1 MATTDEELA
10 ELGEGVVW
18 QENRKPARG
27 NARAADQLIKMAVQ
41 LMGSKPVSE
50 RANAV
55 RDHVVALVK
64 DHTQVMVKITGNSAD
79 MKGLMRSVE
88 YISRSGK
95 YKKKGDAEL
104 ELENEKG
111 DFFRGPQGR
120 EMLRKEWTLGGPSI
134 PETATA
140 SQSGA
145 AADPK
150 HAPRQVLKIIY
161 SMPAHVGREAVTAAA
176 KAAIAE
182 TFAGHQW
189 VVAHHADTDNQH
201 THLLVKMVDM
211 NGKRMNPR
219 KADLDL
225 WRKSFA
231 KHLVARGVDASA
243 TRRRVR
249 LQRTKGVSQAVR
261 ELRARGVVPERDK
274 TAKTQAPALHKALEN
289 EDRMLSAYG
298 AIASTLHNSQTQADR
313 ELGQALE
320 KSLQA
325 RGYALKI
332 NKPALQPQPGI

>member
-1 MATTDEELA
+1 M
-10 ELGEGVVW
+10 
-18 QENRKPARG
+18 QN
-27 NARAADQLIKMAVQ
+27 
-41 LMGSKPVSE
+41 KPVSE

-95 YKKKGDAEL
+95 NKKKGDAEL

-111 DFFRGPQGR
+111 DMFRGPQGR

-140 SQSGA
+140 SQPGA

-150 HAPRQVLKIIY
+150 QGPRQVLKIIY

-182 TFAGHQW
+182 TFTGHQW

-243 TRRRVR
+243 SRRRVR
-249 LQRTKGVSQAVR
+249 LQRHKGVSQAVR

-274 TAKTQAPALHKALEN
+274 TAKTQALALQKSLAN

-298 AIASTLHNSQTQADR
+298 AIASTLHKSQTQADR

-320 KSLQA
+320 QSLQA
-325 RGYALKI
+325 RGYALNI
-332 NKPALQPQPGI
+332 AKPALQPQPGI